1 MKKYVFIIL
10 ALSLTVYLTGCGQKK
25 EAMEESQE
33 PLSIEVSPGAIVS
46 GAQMPDASLTAPE
59 TVKTAE
65 LPLPPQ
71 GPYKPTNQEIQT
83 ALKNAGFYTG
93 EIDGKIGPLSKKAI
107 KEFQVANNL
116 QADGKVGQKTWAVLS
131 QYLNPLPVE
140 PVAKKR

>member
-10 ALSLTVYLTGCGQKK
+10 ALSLAMYLTGCGQKK

-33 PLSIEVSPGAIVS
+33 PLSIEVSGGTTAPGAPMSADSVS
-46 GAQMPDASLTAPE
+46 VPE

-65 LPLPPQ
+65 LTLPPQ
-71 GPYKPTNQEIQT
+71 GPYKPSNQEIQT

-93 EIDGKIGPLSKKAI
+93 EIDGKIGPVSKKAI
-107 KEFQVANNL
+107 KEFQAANNL